1 MYAASGTPVFD
12 RLRRLVRPEIPGAVR
27 DELALRQSRRLHDFL
42 PMMCV
47 LVAANSLAMA
57 YAILGDLP
65 WWQQAAPPVI
75 LTGTCLAVLAI
86 SRFRPQPQHAD
97 AARRQHRY
105 AIWTSGAMGLV
116 SGLWCVNAFTETEQY
131 YCMTAPVFTGI
142 AAIIASTC
150 LLSVPRAAIAGMVG
164 ALAPITVKLMTY
176 EYSSLRAMAVML
188 ILLTAMQ
195 ASVVLSKFRETVAAL
210 VLEKRL
216 EQLAEADPLTGLDNR
231 LAFERIAQAE
241 MDRAAPLT
249 LLLADLDG
257 FKPVNDTHGHQ
268 AGDAVLIAM
277 AKRMRAMA
285 PAALSVARIGGDEFA
300 ILLPGN
306 DPRSARDQIEAI
318 SVALTMP
325 VPHEGKRLRVGASF
339 GAAASPEDAAS
350 VAALMHAADMRLYTA
365 KEEAREAGRSP
376 RRDTIAA

>member
-1 MYAASGTPVFD
+1 
-12 RLRRLVRPEIPGAVR
+12 
-27 DELALRQSRRLHDFL
+27 
-42 PMMCV
+42 
-47 LVAANSLAMA
+47 
-57 YAILGDLP
+57 
-65 WWQQAAPPVI
+65 
-75 LTGTCLAVLAI
+75 
-86 SRFRPQPQHAD
+86 
-97 AARRQHRY
+97 
-105 AIWTSGAMGLV
+105 
-116 SGLWCVNAFTETEQY
+116 
-131 YCMTAPVFTGI
+131 
-142 AAIIASTC
+142 
-150 LLSVPRAAIAGMVG
+150 
-164 ALAPITVKLMTY
+164 
-176 EYSSLRAMAVML
+176 
-188 ILLTAMQ
+188 
-195 ASVVLSKFRETVAAL
+195 
-210 VLEKRL
+210 
-216 EQLAEADPLTGLDNR
+216 
-231 LAFERIAQAE
+231 FERIAQAE